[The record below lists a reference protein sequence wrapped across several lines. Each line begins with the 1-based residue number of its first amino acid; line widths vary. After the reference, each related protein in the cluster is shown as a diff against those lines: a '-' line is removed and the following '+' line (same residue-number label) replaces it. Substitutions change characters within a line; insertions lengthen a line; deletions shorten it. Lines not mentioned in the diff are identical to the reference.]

1 MSITVRDLYF
11 NTDYIVLNAH
21 NDYLSLKS
29 SVLSASNKLWAR
41 TASAMDAL
49 LDQIKAQA
57 AMTDDTGRES
67 IQNKLR
73 DLQYSIEAPEDTM
86 RRIMFMVRHS
96 SNSRSSQ

>member
-1 MSITVRDLYF
+1 MSITVRDLSFNADYF
-11 NTDYIVLNAH
+11 FIDAH
-21 NDYLSLKS
+21 NDCLPLKS
-29 SVLSASNKLWAR
+29 SVLLSSNKLWAR
-41 TASAMDAL
+41 SASAMDAL

-57 AMTDDTGRES
+57 AMTDETGRES